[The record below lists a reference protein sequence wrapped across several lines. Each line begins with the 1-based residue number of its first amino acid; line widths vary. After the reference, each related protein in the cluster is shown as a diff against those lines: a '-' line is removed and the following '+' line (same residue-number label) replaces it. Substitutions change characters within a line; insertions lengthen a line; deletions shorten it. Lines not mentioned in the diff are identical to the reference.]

1 VDEEGDEE
9 EEEDKDEEDE
19 MTECMFLLNL
29 RLSTFNRI

>member
-1 VDEEGDEE
+1 VDEEGDKEE
-9 EEEDKDEEDE
+9 EEEEEEE